1 MGESVNANDLVA
13 FVVEVIVF
21 VSLGVW
27 AWRQGTHVVT
37 RGLAVVAVVGTAAVL
52 WGVFVSPQAPVDLL
66 ATDVGFRALIL
77 IAGMAA
83 LATLVSRPVVATVG
97 VVTAVSSVL
106 IYVGPFSR

>member
-27 AWRQGTHVVT
+27 AWRRGTHVVT
-37 RGLAVVAVVGTAAVL
+37 SGLAVVAVVGTAAVL

-66 ATDVGFRALIL
+66 AADVGFRALIL
-77 IAGMAA
+77 TAGLAA
-83 LATLVSRPVVATVG
+83 LATLVSRPVVATAA